1 MNEQSESGRHPVHKL
16 SGRRGESGSR
26 EQSGRGGWRGGG
38 WSPGHMRS
46 PVEGENLVHMSSPV
60 GVAPLMRA
68 ALALKLCMG
77 WSGEESF
84 IA

>member
-1 MNEQSESGRHPVHKL
+1 MSSPSLVDTRFTSCPVEEEDQVHTSNL
-16 SGRRGESGSR
+16 LEGDGVVGV
-26 EQSGRGGWRGGG
+26 G
-38 WSPGHMRS
+38 PGHMRS

-60 GVAPLMRA
+60 GVAPLKRA
-68 ALALKLCMG
+68 ALALKRCMG